1 MTTTSKSTLRSVLGQ
16 TELIDPHGLSPFV
29 ALHLGEADRV
39 HVRRTGAI
47 GYVETDDAPPLADDG
62 WTFVAFTH
70 LQDCLR
76 FIESDD
82 VEIGVLPHG
91 GVSLRAV
98 ASTFD
103 TELRVH
109 TVPRNRS
116 GFKAHNPGAGYVTLD
131 PAWLGGLNVKPFS
144 LSTQPVLDGPKIILM
159 TASGL
164 LVWQATYD
172 PGVPSYPRESFLK
185 AVSGMTEGTLELT
198 ENGFY
203 HAHIGSM
210 HIYTAG
216 HQLRS
221 LATGQLNGLAN
232 DEAVEL
238 PAGRLVQALK
248 AATALAATGASVQIN
263 PRTGVTTKDQYS
275 NPARFSLGDVQPFPG
290 LAVSVKTAKFLADA
304 LEQPNDEQVSLA
316 QVVGAPDIFRFT
328 RGVCEATV
336 RSVPAY

>member
-16 TELIDPHGLSPFV
+16 TELIDPYGLSPFV

-47 GYVETDDAPPLADDG
+47 GYIETDDAPPLSDEG
-62 WTFVAFTH
+62 WTFVAFAH

-76 FIESDD
+76 VIESDD
-82 VEIGVLPHG
+82 VEITVLGHG

-98 ASTFD
+98 AATFD

-109 TVPRNRS
+109 TVTRNRS

-131 PAWLGGLNVKPFS
+131 PAWLGGLNVKPFT
-144 LSTQPVLDGPKIILM
+144 LSVQPIVEGQRVIMM
-159 TASGL
+159 TASGA
-164 LVWQATYD
+164 LVWQTTYD
-172 PGVPSYPRESFLK
+172 PQVPSHPRESFLK

-203 HAHIGSM
+203 HAHLGAV

-216 HQLRS
+216 HQRNS
-221 LATGQLNGLAN
+221 LAVGPLLAPAQG
-232 DEAVEL
+232 EVVEL

-248 AATALAATGASVQIN
+248 SATALAAQGASVQIN
-263 PRTGVTTKDQYS
+263 PRTGVTTKDPYS

-290 LAVSVKTAKFLADA
+290 LAVSGKAAKFLADA
-304 LEQPNDEQVSLA
+304 LEQTSDAGVALTGVS
-316 QVVGAPDIFRFT
+316 GAADLFRFT
-328 RGVCEATV
+328 RGACEVTV
-336 RSVPAY
+336 RSVPTY